1 MKQNETKL
9 QRFET
14 KLQQNGTKLQQNETK
29 SGIFY
34 KNVCYDNNIEFYQK
48 PPKTFVLG

>member
-1 MKQNETKL
+1 MKQNGTIL
-9 QRFET
+9 QRFGT